1 MWIPVGKIYINENKE
16 YKEIKLGRYTFSEKG
31 EAQLKQSAE
40 NYLQEISIGGSTE
53 YVNGIKTNI
62 VAKDLKDFATKANN
76 IGYYIGRF
84 EAGDQTATEE
94 RTEESSDTIIPVV
107 KKGIWPY
114 NWVTQVQAANLARE
128 MYKNNTNFQ
137 SDLINSYA
145 WDTAV
150 VFIQEF
156 SGDPDYSIKNR
167 FQSEFTTTGNAKDNN
182 NNYDVRCNIYD
193 MAGNSLEWSTETYED
208 ETYFTIARGGSY
220 YTDISYVARR
230 HNSTEV
236 YSFTDYVIRPIL
248 YL

>member
-114 NWVTQVQAANLARE
+114 NWVTQVQAANLAKR
-128 MYKNNTNFQ
+128 N
-137 SDLINSYA
+137 
-145 WDTAV
+145 V
-150 VFIQEF
+150 QE
-156 SGDPDYSIKNR
+156 
-167 FQSEFTTTGNAKDNN
+167 
-182 NNYDVRCNIYD
+182 
-193 MAGNSLEWSTETYED
+193 
-208 ETYFTIARGGSY
+208 
-220 YTDISYVARR
+220 
-230 HNSTEV
+230 
-236 YSFTDYVIRPIL
+236 
-248 YL
+248 